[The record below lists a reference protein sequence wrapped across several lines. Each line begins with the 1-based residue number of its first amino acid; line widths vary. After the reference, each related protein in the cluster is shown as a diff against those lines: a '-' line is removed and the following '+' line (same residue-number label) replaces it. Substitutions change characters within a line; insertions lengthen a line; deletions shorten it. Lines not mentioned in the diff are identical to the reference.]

1 MPPESRTR
9 SHGRVAAALAALAI
23 AAATLWPAPS
33 QVAEVARTPIWC
45 VLCGDLGT
53 VDVLLNLLLF
63 VPLGLALRAAGLPLV
78 RATLLAGGFSLA
90 IELLQLGI
98 PGRDT
103 SLSDF
108 LTNTAGAALGAWL
121 QGTWRGWAFA
131 PPRLARRLALGATLA
146 WLGQTALTA
155 YAVRPALPRSVYWG
169 QIAPELE
176 QFERFRGEVLSGRV
190 GPIPMASRR
199 LDNSAEVRRVLLDSG
214 AVGAV
219 AVPDGPTPG
228 LAPIVSVF
236 DREQREIVLLGQA
249 GRDLVFRLR
258 SHAFDLRLR
267 PPAIR
272 VPHAFPEAGGDTL
285 RLAGRLSGRTLEAEA
300 RGSGPVRR
308 AALDLSAQWGWSL
321 LLPMRYYLG
330 PEERWLSAL
339 WVAVWLVPIGY
350 WTRRGRAG
358 LIGPTALAAAF
369 AAGVGLL
376 AIPLAFGLRAPG
388 WREWLAAPAGLL
400 VGWCLARAAEQPD
413 ERLRTSG
420 A

>member
-1 MPPESRTR
+1 LSPASPTR
-9 SHGRVAAALAALAI
+9 SRGRLVAALAALAI
-23 AAATLWPAPS
+23 AAATLSPAPS
-33 QVAEVARTPIWC
+33 QVAEAARTPIWC

-63 VPLGLALRAAGLPLV
+63 VPLGLALRAAGFPV
-78 RATLLAGGFSLA
+78 ARATLLAAGFSLA

-121 QGTWRGWAFA
+121 AGTWRAWVFA
-131 PPRLARRLALGATLA
+131 PPRLARRLALGMTLA
-146 WLGQTALTA
+146 WLAQTALTA
-155 YAVRPALPRSVYWG
+155 YAVLPALPRSVYWG
-169 QIAPELE
+169 QIAPDLE

-199 LDNSAEVRRVLLDSG
+199 LENSAEVRRVLLDSG

-249 GRDLVFRLR
+249 GRDLVFRIR

-272 VPHAFPEAGGDTL
+272 VPGAFPEGEGDTL

-300 RGSGPVRR
+300 RGSGPARR
-308 AALDLSAQWGWSL
+308 GALDLSAQWGWSL
-321 LLPMRYYLG
+321 VLPMRYYLG
-330 PEERWLSAL
+330 PGERWLTAL
-339 WVAVWLVPIGY
+339 WIAGWLVPVGY
-350 WTRRGRAG
+350 WTRRSRAASAG
-358 LIGPTALAAAF
+358 LAAALF
-369 AAGVGLL
+369 GVGLGL
-376 AIPLAFGLRAPG
+376 VAIPAGFGLRAPG
-388 WREWLAAPAGLL
+388 AWEWLAAAIGILIGWWAGFRPKT
-400 VGWCLARAAEQPD
+400 A
-413 ERLRTSG
+413 G
-420 A
+420 ATD